1 MPLVETGTPS
11 PAPYVRVADDEA
23 LPDGAVI
30 VSAERL
36 LAESESLRV
45 RNGDLGVLWPNDR
58 DVAELEP
65 FLPRLNLVALD
76 FPKYRDGRAFSQ
88 ARLLR
93 ERYGFKGQLRA
104 TGNVL
109 RDQLL
114 MMSRSGFDAY
124 EIDKDA
130 DAAAFSEALKSYS
143 VFYQP
148 TGDGRPTIRGLRA
161 ALRGKE
167 KA

>member
-11 PAPYVRVADDEA
+11 PAPYIRVADDET

-30 VSAERL
+30 VTAERL
-36 LAESESLRV
+36 LAEGESLRQ

-58 DVAELEP
+58 DVSELEP
-65 FLPRLNLVALD
+65 FLPRLNLIALD
-76 FPKYRDGRAFSQ
+76 FPKFRDGRAYSQ

-109 RDQLL
+109 RDQFLH
-114 MMSRSGFDAY
+114 MARSGFDAF
-124 EIDKDA
+124 EVEKDA
-130 DAAAFSEALKSYS
+130 DAADFEQALKTYS
-143 VFYQP
+143 TFYQP
-148 TGDGRPTIRGLRA
+148 TGDGRPTVRSLRA
-161 ALRGKE
+161 GIKGREGA
-167 KA
+167 

>member
-11 PAPYVRVADDEA
+11 LSPYVRVADDEA
-23 LPDGAVI
+23 LPDGPVI
-30 VSAERL
+30 VSAQRL
-36 LAESESLRV
+36 LAESEALRA

-65 FLPRLNLVALD
+65 FLARLNLVALD

-124 EIDKDA
+124 EIDKEA
-130 DAAAFSEALKSYS
+130 DAAAFADALKSYS
-143 VFYQP
+143 TFYQP
-148 TGDGRPTIRGLRA
+148 TEDGRPTIRGLRA
-161 ALRGKE
+161 GIRGK
-167 KA
+167 AQP

>member
-11 PAPYVRVADDEA
+11 PTPYVRVADDEA

-30 VSAERL
+30 VTAERL
-36 LAESESLRV
+36 LAEGDALRQ

-58 DVAELEP
+58 DVSELEP
-65 FLPRLNLVALD
+65 FLPRLNLIALD
-76 FPKYRDGRAFSQ
+76 FPKYRDGRAYSQ

-109 RDQLL
+109 QDQFLH
-114 MMSRSGFDAY
+114 MVRSGFDAF
-124 EIDKDA
+124 EIDKEA
-130 DAAAFSEALKSYS
+130 DAANFENALKTYS
-143 VFYQP
+143 NFYQP
-148 TGDGRPTIRGLRA
+148 TGDGRPTVRSLRA
-161 ALRGKE
+161 GIKGSDGL
-167 KA
+167 